1 MESQTVT
8 QLKLV
13 TEEHGRTFAIVAG
26 TLLVLLAWRAYESQ
40 SRPARFPPGPSGIP
54 FLGNLH
60 QIPKGL
66 PFLAFEDWSRKWGP
80 IVGFKL
86 GSQNAIALH
95 NASDVHELIVKHGAV
110 ASARP
115 PRYVAQEHV
124 IPEGK
129 HVHPVFMR
137 NDYAIRLRSITKNYL
152 VGPGLLALAP
162 MAQGIGMKLVWD
174 IYQSNG
180 DWADDLAQ
188 WAVTTPVA
196 LMAGAPVEALGR
208 SFVHDYNKMVID
220 FEEIMVSGAA
230 DIIPILRWVPKI
242 FSSWKKRA
250 PVIRKA
256 VLKSYDRLMS
266 VAKFDHGG
274 SFNGL
279 IPTLLGKSDDPST
292 PDEQRLT
299 EDEIKVMMGGLL

>member
-1 MESQTVT
+1 MA
-8 QLKLV
+8 QLKFVVEQHRWTL
-13 TEEHGRTFAIVAG
+13 AIVAG
-26 TLLVLLAWRAYESQ
+26 TFLALLLWRAYEAQ
-40 SRPARFPPGPSGIP
+40 SRPARFPPGPFSIP
-54 FLGNLH
+54 FVGNLH
-60 QIPKGL
+60 QIPQGL
-66 PFLAFEDWSRKWGP
+66 PFLAFENWSKKWGP

-86 GSQNAIALH
+86 GSQNAVALH
-95 NASDVHELIVKHGAV
+95 SAADVHELIVKHGAV

-152 VGPGLLALAP
+152 LGPGLLKLAP
-162 MAQGIGMKLVWD
+162 MAQAIGMRLVWD
-174 IYQSNG
+174 IYNSNG

-196 LMAGAPVEALGR
+196 VMAGAPVEAFGR
-208 SFVHDYNKMVID
+208 SFVHDYNQMVIV

-230 DIIPILRWVPKI
+230 DIIPILRWVPKA

-250 PVIRKA
+250 PAIRQA
-256 VLKSYDRLMS
+256 VLNSYNKLMS
-266 VAKFDHGG
+266 VAKVEHGG
-274 SFNGL
+274 SFTGL
-279 IPTLLGKSDDPST
+279 IPALLGKSQDPTTS
-292 PDEQRLT
+292 DEQRLT